1 MRHAL
6 AVGALEVVFNL
17 GKRFGDAE
25 FFGLAL
31 NFQFDGPSTFEAGEG
46 TGITAVET
54 GHFRKNLIGLGLCG
68 ATRFKGFHQALD
80 RILEVSVKIFA
91 DRITDR
97 T

>member
-6 AVGALEVVFNL
+6 AVGALEIVFDL

-25 FFGLAL
+25 FLGLTL
-31 NFQFDGPSTFEAGEG
+31 DCQFDCPGIFETSKG
-46 TGITAVET
+46 TGITTVET
-54 GHFRKNLIGLGLCG
+54 GHFRKNLIGLSLCG

-80 RILEVSVKIFA
+80 CILEVAVKIFA